1 MAKKTS
7 NSLTLGEKALDLAFR
22 ENVPIKSD
30 CTPIGFW
37 IDTEIAEQIRGYA
50 RTLGL
55 NYSELYRGIFLANLP
70 TAEEVKAQLSK
81 FGTKQRG

>member
-7 NSLTLGEKALDLAFR
+7 NNTPGEKALDIAYR
-22 ENVPIKSD
+22 EDVPIKSD

-37 IDTEIAEQIRGYA
+37 VDTEIANQIREYA

-55 NYSELYRGIFLANLP
+55 NYSEIYRGIFLASLP
-70 TAEEVKAQLSK
+70 TAEEVQAQLSK